1 MTPDDARPEADEI
14 RGTDAE
20 RVAEGWVADWDR
32 RLKVWRDRLEK
43 AAEQMLGSG
52 ATVVWDGAL

>member
-1 MTPDDARPEADEI
+1 MTPDDLPPEADEI

-20 RVAEGWVADWDR
+20 RLAEGWVADWDR
-32 RLKVWRDRLEK
+32 IRKTWRDRLAQ

-52 ATVVWDGAL
+52 ATVWEPTR